1 MSTINVA
8 EMVKRGMS
16 AEDIQAIIAA
26 EIEATQERM
35 ANAEV
40 VAVGKNLAAGGT
52 PTIAEAILVT
62 IEAAKAEMP
71 NVKSLLADE
80 SITLAELNEVAVE
93 LKPVLEMYDSIIKM
107 SVDMG
112 MTKEDLFKSSG
123 NKSDDQLTAILKGLS
138 R

>member
-80 SITLAELNEVAVE
+80 SITLAELNEVAVG

-112 MTKEDLFKSSG
+112 ITKEDLFKSSG